1 MNGKSLIECYT
12 KKDSFTA
19 NYVYSDDGDTSHYG
33 FFKTRSFTVATVSVA
48 TNSESDLSILSLF
61 FLFI

>member
-33 FFKTRSFTVATVSVA
+33 FFKTRSFTVAVA